1 VLEKMMLEGIPEAM
15 PGLRVVTVGTFTTL
29 MRQGSHMWEG
39 FHDGVNVELVEC
51 VPDVVVESRGVEVAQ
66 G

>member
-1 VLEKMMLEGIPEAM
+1 
-15 PGLRVVTVGTFTTL
+15 
-29 MRQGSHMWEG
+29 MRQDSHMWEG
-39 FHDGVNVELVEC
+39 VHDGVNVELVER